1 MKRAI
6 WAILT
11 ISLLI
16 PVPALAGEPDRIAI
30 ATEGKTSDAPVSSRT
45 GRCPFYL
52 IYDEQGKFVQAI
64 DNPFLNI
71 HSRPAGSMIDSL
83 KFDDKGN
90 VTGGITTPSK
100 DERDKVWDAMFSFFA
115 QWRIKVIVAEE
126 FGDEIIRAFKARG
139 ISCIAFKG
147 NAQEAIKKAM
157 QSVEK

>member
-11 ISLLI
+11 IALLI
-16 PVPALAGEPDRIAI
+16 PVPTLAGEPARIAI

-64 DNPFLNI
+64 DNPFQNI
-71 HSRPAGSMIDSL
+71 RGRPAGSMIDSL
-83 KFDDKGN
+83 TFDDKGN
-90 VTGGITTPSK
+90 IAGGITTPSK
-100 DERDKVWDAMFSFFA
+100 DDRDKIWDTMFSFFA

-147 NAQEAIKKAM
+147 SAQEAIKKAM
-157 QSVEK
+157 QSAEK